1 MFYYSKNQLYFCQ
14 NKQNSHDDDDDRCCR
29 KKLEIFTQIT
39 LSLTLS
45 NSLHPVP
52 FYIFLSPFLYLFSLS
67 IYLSF
72 SIFLS
77 LFFLSLAVFLYFQLF
92 LSIYFFYLYLSFCI
106 SICLSVSL
114 SVFLSFHL
122 FLPLSL
128 TFLFFF
134 SPSVFLFASLTY
146 FYLVFLPVLSFLI
159 YAISVLLKEC
169 AVANL
174 INILRS

>member
-106 SICLSVSL
+106 SICLSIFPSISTSFFNLSIFFLSICL
-114 SVFLSFHL
+114 SVCLTHL
-122 FLPLSL
+122 LLPRV
-128 TFLFFF
+128 FACPILF
-134 SPSVFLFASLTY
+134 
-146 FYLVFLPVLSFLI
+146 
-159 YAISVLLKEC
+159 
-169 AVANL
+169 NL
-174 INILRS
+174 CHICLA